1 MRKKSHP
8 DAVTTLDFL
17 ARVAAAYALVSD
29 DLSMVRTPATAWWNL
44 RKLYDLI
51 PPISEPRWVMWVDDI
66 NNGIW
71 PDAPNSDLTEICMAL
86 QSFPSGTLIIN
97 MKNLC
102 DLREADPTAVHLP
115 RGVLRQYLL
124 DEHNRHRADNNI
136 VRLISEEHK
145 LVLHNAIASDVNWHD
160 AWLTRPGAAVDESAK
175 VTTAPELL
183 EVEL

>member
-17 ARVAAAYALVSD
+17 ARAAASYALVSD
-29 DLSMVRTPATAWWNL
+29 DISMVSTPATTWWNL
-44 RKLYDLI
+44 RKLYDVI
-51 PPISEPRWVMWVDDI
+51 PPVSEPRWVIWVDDI

-71 PDAPNSDLTEICMAL
+71 PDTPNSDLTEICMAL

-102 DLREADPTAVHLP
+102 DLRENDPTAINLP
-115 RGVLRQYLL
+115 RGVLKQYIL

-136 VRLISEEHK
+136 IRLISDEHK
-145 LVLHNAIASDVNWHD
+145 LVLHNAIACDVNWHD
-160 AWLTRPGAAVDESAK
+160 AWLARPDIANNLHADVP
-175 VTTAPELL
+175 TATELF
-183 EVEL
+183 EV